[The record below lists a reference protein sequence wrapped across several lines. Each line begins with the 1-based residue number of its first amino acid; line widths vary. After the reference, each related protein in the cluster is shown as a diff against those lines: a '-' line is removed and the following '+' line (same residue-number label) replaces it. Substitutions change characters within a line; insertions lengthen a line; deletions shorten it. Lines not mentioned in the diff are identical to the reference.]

1 MAHFREH
8 DGLKYHFE
16 QRFLGEEKCEEDIPM
31 EFPIHKENLVKQYIY
46 VEQMLNDQWHKDVN
60 LGAAITG
67 DGLLTDHGV
76 EHVNDV
82 MMHANMIIGKN
93 VKKLIGY
100 EIYLLLLAIHF
111 HDLGNIKG
119 REEHEEKIA
128 EIMAEMGE
136 ALPLDITEKQFVIAI
151 ATAHG
156 GYVNGDKDTIYN
168 INVDRSCNGI
178 KVRAKLLAAI
188 LRFADELSDDF
199 NRAKYKGIDIPT
211 QNEAFHEYS
220 KSLEPVLIE
229 GETVAFH
236 FRIPHALTQ
245 KKIGKANRKVFLYDE
260 ILERLAK
267 TMRELE
273 YCRNYGEGIIKLTT
287 SNVTIDVSEPNN
299 ILKCKES
306 LGFRL
311 RVQGYPNKAQKKI
324 ENYLDY
330 ASPEE
335 AQHNEKSEIKYG
347 SGSEL
352 KKAMKGGGK
361 NAT

>member
-1 MAHFREH
+1 MAHFREQ

-16 QRFLGEEKCEEDIPM
+16 KRFLGEEKCEEDVPM
-31 EFPIHKENLVKQYIY
+31 EFPRNKGDLVEKYLY
-46 VEQMLNDQWHKDVN
+46 VENMLNDQWHKDVN
-60 LGAAITG
+60 LGAAVTG

-93 VKKLIGY
+93 VRKLNGY

-128 EIMAEMGE
+128 EIMTEMGE

-156 GYVNGDKDTIYN
+156 GYVNGDKDTIYH
-168 INVDRSCNGI
+168 INVDRGCNGI

-199 NRAKYKGIDIPT
+199 NRANYKGIEIPA

-236 FRIPHALTQ
+236 FRIPYTLTQ
-245 KKIGKANRKVFLYDE
+245 NKIGKANKRVFLYDE

-273 YCRNYGEGIIKLTT
+273 
-287 SNVTIDVSEPNN
+287 
-299 ILKCKES
+299 
-306 LGFRL
+306 
-311 RVQGYPNKAQKKI
+311 
-324 ENYLDY
+324 
-330 ASPEE
+330 
-335 AQHNEKSEIKYG
+335 
-347 SGSEL
+347 
-352 KKAMKGGGK
+352 
-361 NAT
+361 